1 MQMPVVIGKKLDAV
15 LKHET
20 KAILM
25 QDAGTQPAEEKMIG
39 TLVNGLRCIGDV
51 MAADMVRSAQD
62 ARG

>member
-1 MQMPVVIGKKLDAV
+1 MPVVISKKLEAV

-25 QDAGTQPAEEKMIG
+25 QDAETQPAEEKMIDS
-39 TLVNGLRCIGDV
+39 LVNGLRSIGDA
-51 MAADMVRSAQD
+51 MAANMVRSAQD